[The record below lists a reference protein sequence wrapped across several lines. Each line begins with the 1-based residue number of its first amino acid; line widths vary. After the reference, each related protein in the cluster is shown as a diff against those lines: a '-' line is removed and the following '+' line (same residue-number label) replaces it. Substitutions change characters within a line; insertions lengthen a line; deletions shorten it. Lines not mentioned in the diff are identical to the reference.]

1 MKNSITNNDTFLSYL
16 KELPNYMTIFIVTI
30 LFATASPMLIEMSR
44 TTGYSMGDLSLIFTF
59 FTIGIVTGQLTSAFF
74 NRKFR
79 KITIIFFGY
88 ILIISM
94 LILMANITN
103 LYLFYTLYL
112 LTGYTSGVIWIQA
125 TKYILENKIKNKDR
139 LTSIF
144 LIFNSLGYITAP
156 FISSN
161 LIKNGIN
168 WKYSYY
174 ILTVLA
180 VIVLV
185 LYIIL
190 KHDWREKNI
199 TPDEERIS
207 FKKIFHNHRLNVI
220 FIFGCLL
227 LFFYCVSE
235 GVMVVW
241 SPTYL
246 RSEKL
251 FDIQI
256 ASFAVS
262 VFWMAVLAGRIIIS
276 FLAGKIKTN
285 IIILA
290 LSILAVIA
298 MSISIPLK
306 TTYSTLIAI
315 GFAGLGC
322 SAIVPLGIS
331 SASTI
336 YEKGRGI
343 LASLL
348 FAIASMGTSVAPL
361 ITRSISRFNMTLSMT
376 VAPLAIGVT
385 VLVVFGKIIYE
396 NKSKEK

>member
-1 MKNSITNNDTFLSYL
+1 
-16 KELPNYMTIFIVTI
+16 
-30 LFATASPMLIEMSR
+30 
-44 TTGYSMGDLSLIFTF
+44 
-59 FTIGIVTGQLTSAFF
+59 
-74 NRKFR
+74 
-79 KITIIFFGY
+79 
-88 ILIISM
+88 M

-161 LIKNGIN
+161 LIKNGIS

-174 ILTVLA
+174 MLTGLA

-185 LYIIL
+185 LYMIL

-227 LFFYCVSE
+227 LFFYCISE
-235 GVMVVW
+235 GVMAVW

-256 ASFAVS
+256 AGFAVS
-262 VFWMAVLAGRIIIS
+262 VFWMAVLTGRIIIS

-285 IIILA
+285 LIILV
-290 LSILAVIA
+290 LSVLAAIA

-306 TTYSTLIAI
+306 TTYSTLAAI
-315 GFAGLGC
+315 GIAGLGC

-336 YEKGRGI
+336 YEKGRGV
-343 LASLL
+343 LASML
-348 FAIASMGTSVAPL
+348 FAVASMGTSVAPL
-361 ITRSISRFNMTLSMT
+361 ITRSISKLNMTLSMI
-376 VAPLAIGVT
+376 VAPLAMGVT
-385 VLVVFGKIIYE
+385 VLVIFGKIIYE
-396 NKSKEK
+396 NRSKEK

>member
-44 TTGYSMGDLSLIFTF
+44 TTGYSIGDLSLIFTF
-59 FTIGIVTGQLTSAFF
+59 FTVGIVTGQLTSVFF

-161 LIKNGIN
+161 LIKNGVS

-174 ILTVLA
+174 MLAGLA

-185 LYIIL
+185 LYMIL

-227 LFFYCVSE
+227 LFFYCISE

-285 IIILA
+285 LIILV
-290 LSILAVIA
+290 LSVLAVIA

-322 SAIVPLGIS
+322 SAVVPLGIS

-361 ITRSISRFNMTLSMT
+361 ITRSISRLNMTLSMI
-376 VAPLAIGVT
+376 VAPLAMGVT

-396 NKSKEK
+396 NRSKEK